1 MYNFDHNLFLW
12 LNFDGGSVMDAL
24 MLGASTPAAWV
35 WLYLLIIYM
44 VWRNAGWRGLLL
56 FLLAVGIALGMADM
70 VAGIFKH
77 TGLLKNLL
85 PNFPVRLR
93 PMHTPE
99 LEGMVHFIK
108 QGALYG
114 TVSAHAATNVALAI
128 VTAFFVRRRWM
139 TWLMVAVAV
148 IICYSRIYLAYHF
161 PFDILLG
168 AITGAVTALIALGIC
183 REIQN
188 SKLRIHRCE

>member
-1 MYNFDHNLFLW
+1 MYTFDHNLFLW
-12 LNFDGGSVMDAL
+12 LNFDGGAVMDAL
-24 MLGASTPAAWV
+24 MLAASNPVAWA
-35 WLYLLIIYM
+35 WLYLLIFYM
-44 VWRNAGWRGLLL
+44 VWRKDRWRGLLL
-56 FLLAVGIALGMADM
+56 FVLAVAIALGLADM

-77 TGLLKNLL
+77 TGLLKGLL

-139 TWLMVAVAV
+139 TWLMVAVV
-148 IICYSRIYLAYHF
+148 IVTCYSRIYLAYHF

-168 AITGAVTALIALGIC
+168 TMTGALTAGIAIGVC
-183 REIQN
+183 KAIQN
-188 SKLRIHRCE
+188 SKFKIKN